1 MGCYLSH
8 CVVLTDKETAHFCL
22 LFNCFFPG
30 IGTHIA
36 GKKEKE
42 GKNNVRWTKTD
53 KTSAWVNYIFG
64 LAQLWLAIFVFP
76 TGGGVYFY
84 GPKFALY
91 SLLVIYLWSVFH
103 GVMICCKAYNYEK
116 ERL

>member
-42 GKNNVRWTKTD
+42 GKNNVRWTKAD